1 MIAKTDNSFVKNA
14 LFISYTGLKD
24 YTRCPRSFYLKN
36 IYRDPKTGYKL
47 QIAGS
52 NMTLGAVV
60 HDTLKWFLQM
70 DRQVTKTAL
79 IRKFK
84 NLWLKYRG
92 KRGGFASVEDE
103 ASFGKRGLQILDNFW
118 SNAKILEPSLQTDD
132 FLKFKLDE
140 ITFLNGRVDFLG
152 QLPDG
157 SIHVLD
163 FKTGSKD
170 EEDSLQ
176 LYIYAILAES
186 NLQKPVSKISYWYL
200 DRDSVP
206 KQAVLDSLGE
216 KLDWLKKKAKEI
228 RKVLAAGNWVC
239 VGGRNLCRDC
249 QVYQD
254 IIDGKGEF
262 QFSDDSFKKQVYYI
276 APQSTTKSSF

>member
-1 MIAKTDNSFVKNA
+1 MIAKTDNSFVKDA

-47 QIAGS
+47 QIAGAS
-52 NMTLGAVV
+52 MTLGAIL
-60 HDTLKWFLQM
+60 HDVFKWFLQM
-70 DRQVTKTAL
+70 DRQVTKEQL
-79 IRKFK
+79 IQKYR

-92 KRGGFASVEDE
+92 KRGGFATREDE
-103 ASFGKRGLQILDNFW
+103 ASFGKRGLKMLDNFFA
-118 SNAKILEPSLQTDD
+118 NTKVLEPNLKTDD
-132 FLKFKLDE
+132 FLKFKIDE
-140 ITFLNGRVDFLG
+140 TTFLNGRVDFLG

-186 NLQKPVSKISYWYL
+186 NLQRKVSKISYWYL
-200 DRDSVP
+200 DRDSNP
-206 KQAVLDSLGE
+206 KEAVLDSLEE

-228 RKVLAAGNWVC
+228 KAAIEQASWVC
-239 VGGRNLCRDC
+239 IKDPELCKDC
-249 QVYQD
+249 QAYQD

-262 QFSDDSFKKQVYYI
+262 QFSDDSFKKQMY
-276 APQSTTKSSF
+276 SLSKS

>member
-1 MIAKTDNSFVKNA
+1 VIAKTDNSFVKDA

-47 QIAGS
+47 QVAS
-52 NMTLGAVV
+52 PYMTLGAIV
-60 HDTLKWFLQM
+60 HDVIKWYLQM
-70 DRQVTKTAL
+70 QGQVSKEQL
-79 IRKFK
+79 IQKYR

-92 KRGGFASVEDE
+92 KRGGFATREDE
-103 ASFGKRGLQILDNFW
+103 ASFGKRGLKMLDNFFA
-118 SNAKILEPSLQTDD
+118 NTKVLEPNLKTDD
-132 FLKFKLDE
+132 FLKFKIDE
-140 ITFLNGRVDFLG
+140 TTFLNGRIDFLG
-152 QLPDG
+152 TLPDG

-186 NLQKPVSKISYWYL
+186 NLQKSVTKISYWYL
-200 DRDSVP
+200 DRDSSP
-206 KQAVLDSLGE
+206 KEAVLDSLEE
-216 KLDWLKKKAKEI
+216 KLEWLRKKAKEI
-228 RKVLAAGNWVC
+228 KAMIEQANWIC
-239 VGGRNLCRDC
+239 IKDPKLCQDC
-249 QVYQD
+249 QSYQA

-262 QFSDDSFKKQVYYI
+262 QFSDDAFKKQVYYL
-276 APQSTTKSSF
+276 QKL